1 MEPLGMK
8 FFDLAA
14 LVFRPFD
21 RIKEHVLHAFN
32 A

>member
-1 MEPLGMK
+1 MK

-14 LVFRPFD
+14 LVLRPFD